1 MGAVRGNGNLAQRES
16 GREMEKRN
24 HLYVDRRHPAVWL
37 TGLLLL
43 TSAIVRIVVF
53 SGINGV
59 GVWRQIVWPVFA
71 AVLFALITILAGKD
85 MLYKTAIPVWIMGV
99 CTAWQLC
106 VMAEGKVLICI
117 AACVCMLLFCTAY
130 TLSISGR
137 FHRGWMLLLDLLVL
151 AAAGHAHHRVSLLDT
166 EFASVWYVLPTYL
179 MILAM
184 MALLGAIKVHNDE
197 AYHPTWGDRSDGRLI
212 RSTPAIDRI
221 GPYIMVNRNSAN
233 NLFSESV
240 EITELEK
247 YVRRKRQEGLSGFGM
262 SHVIIAAYVRT
273 VAKYPALNRFVA
285 GQKVYSRGEDI
296 VVSMTV
302 KKELSLSSPDTVIKV
317 HLNPRDT
324 AEDVYR
330 KFNAQVEEA
339 KNTPL
344 DSNVDNTA
352 GLLTV
357 IPGIVLKFV
366 VWLLKTLD
374 YFGLIPG
381 FLLEISPFHGSAYFT
396 SMASLGI
403 RPVYHHLY
411 DFGTIP
417 VFCAFGKKRRATEI
431 VDGEMVT
438 KKYVDMKFNLD
449 ERICDGYYYAALLK
463 HFIRI
468 LKKPDVLDQPPA
480 VVEKDIP

>member
-1 MGAVRGNGNLAQRES
+1 
-16 GREMEKRN
+16 MEKRE
-24 HLYVDRRHPAVWL
+24 HLYVDKKHPAVWL
-37 TGLLLL
+37 AGLLLL
-43 TSAIVRIVVF
+43 ASAVIRIAVF
-53 SGINGV
+53 SGMDGV

-71 AVLFALITILAGKD
+71 AVLLALIMILAGKE
-85 MLYKTAIPVWIMGV
+85 MLYKTALPVWIMGV
-99 CTAWQLC
+99 CTAWQAIA
-106 VMAEGKVLICI
+106 MAEGQALICSVF
-117 AACVCMLLFCTAY
+117 CVCVLLFCIVY
-130 TLSISGR
+130 TLVISGR
-137 FHRGWMLLLDLLVL
+137 FRRGWLIPLDLFAL
-151 AAAGHAHHRVSLLDT
+151 AATGYAHHRISLLDT
-166 EFASVWYVLPTYL
+166 ELGPVWYVMPSYL
-179 MILAM
+179 MISA
-184 MALLGAIKVHNDE
+184 ALVLLVAIKVHSDE
-197 AYHPTWGDRSDGRLI
+197 AYHPTWGDRADGRLI

-221 GPYIMVNRNSAN
+221 GPYIMVNRTGAN

-240 EITELEK
+240 EITEVEK
-247 YVRRKRQEGLSGFGM
+247 YVRRKRQEGLHGFGIT
-262 SHVIIAAYVRT
+262 HVIIAAYVRT

-296 VVSMTV
+296 VLSMTV
-302 KKELSLSSPDTVIKV
+302 KKELALDSPDTVIKV
-317 HLNPRDT
+317 HLNPHDT

-352 GLLTV
+352 GILTV

-374 YFGLIPG
+374 YFGLIPS

-417 VFCAFGKKRRATEI
+417 VFCAFGRKRRETEM
-431 VDGEMVT
+431 VDGEAIT
-438 KKYVDMKFNLD
+438 RKYVDMNFNLD
-449 ERICDGYYYAALLK
+449 ERICDGYYYASLLK
-463 HFIRI
+463 YFVRI
-468 LKKPDVLDQPPA
+468 LKKPDVLDQPPV
-480 VVEKDIP
+480 VVEQDIP

>member
-1 MGAVRGNGNLAQRES
+1 
-16 GREMEKRN
+16 MEKRK
-24 HLYVDRRHPAVWL
+24 HLYVDRKHPSVWL
-37 TGLLLL
+37 VGLLLL
-43 TSAIVRIVVF
+43 ASAVIRVAVF

-71 AVLFALITILAGKD
+71 AVLFALITILTGKE
-85 MLYKTAIPVWIMGV
+85 MLYKTSIPVWIMGI
-99 CTAWQLC
+99 CTAWQAIA
-106 VMAEGKVLICI
+106 MAEGQALIC
-117 AACVCMLLFCTAY
+117 AAFCACVLLFCMIY
-130 TLSISGR
+130 TRIISGYA
-137 FHRGWMLLLDLLVL
+137 HKNWLILLELLAL
-151 AAAGHAHHRVSLLDT
+151 AAAGYVHYQVSRLDT
-166 EFASVWYVLPTYL
+166 ELDAAWYILPTYL
-179 MILAM
+179 LILAFVM
-184 MALLGAIKVHNDE
+184 LWFAIRAHTDE
-197 AYHPTWGDRSDGRLI
+197 RYHPTWGDRADGRLI

-221 GPYIMVNRNSAN
+221 GPYIMVNRTGAN

-247 YVRRKRQEGLSGFGM
+247 YVHRKRREGLTGFGIT
-262 SHVIIAAYVRT
+262 HVIVAAYVRT
-273 VAKYPALNRFVA
+273 VAKYPALNRFIA

-296 VVSMTV
+296 VLSMTV
-302 KKELSLSSPDTVIKV
+302 KKELALDSPDTVIKV
-317 HLNPRDT
+317 HLNPHDT

-344 DSNVDNTA
+344 DSNMDNTA
-352 GLLTV
+352 GILSV

-374 YFGLIPG
+374 YFGLIPS
-381 FLLEISPFHGSAYFT
+381 FLLEISPFHGSVYFT

-417 VFCAFGKKRRATEI
+417 AFCAFGRKRRATEL
-431 VDGEMVT
+431 VDGEPVT
-438 KKYVDMKFNLD
+438 RKYIDMKLNLD

-463 HFIRI
+463 HFVRI
-468 LKKPDVLDQPPA
+468 LKKPDVLDQPPTA
-480 VVEKDIP
+480 VERDIP